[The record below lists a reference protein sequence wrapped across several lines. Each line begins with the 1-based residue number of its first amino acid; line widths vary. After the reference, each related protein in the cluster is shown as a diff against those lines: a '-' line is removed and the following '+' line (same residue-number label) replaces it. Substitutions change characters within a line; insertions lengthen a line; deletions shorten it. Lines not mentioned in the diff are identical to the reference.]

1 MLKGIPAS
9 GGIAIGRAL
18 VIAEAELDIDT
29 GRVENVQREVQR
41 FHTAVETA
49 KEQLRSLQKKTEKSL
64 GNEQAML
71 FAAHFLMLDDPEMI
85 EAVVHKIESEG
96 IRAEYALQ
104 QVAHTITEQFN
115 AMDNAYFRERA
126 ADVKDIAKRLHQI
139 LLGEE
144 ESSFSNITEPCI
156 LVTGDLAPSDT
167 AQLDQKCILGIVTD
181 IGGGTSHTAILAQ
194 SYEIPAVMGTAY
206 ATKTIANGDLVI
218 IDADK
223 GEVLVTP
230 SPEVLDDYFKKQA
243 QLLEEKKD
251 FDRYKDGPSLTHDGK
266 TVELAANI
274 GSPGDLQRV
283 MDNGAEGIGLFRTE
297 FLYMDRQALPSEE
310 DQFLVYKQVLET
322 MQGKPVV
329 IRTLDIGGDKKLD
342 YLPIPDEM
350 NPFLGYRAI
359 RLSLDRKDLFQTQ
372 IRALLRA
379 STYGNLKIMFPMIAN
394 LQELRAAKQVVA
406 DMRAEL
412 QSEDVPTADEVEIGM
427 MIEVPAAAVISDL
440 FAREVDFFSI
450 GTNDL
455 IQYTIAVDRMNE
467 KISHL
472 YEPFHPAVLRLIKT
486 VIDNGHKGGIW
497 VGMCGEMAADPRVIP
512 LLIGMGLDE
521 FSMSSPSIPKARKVI
536 GGVGFE
542 KMRQIAEAV
551 LQMGSADEIKSY
563 LASAY

>member
-41 FHTAVETA
+41 FHAAVETA

-167 AQLDQKCILGIVTD
+167 AQLDQKRILGIVTD

>member
-9 GGIAIGRAL
+9 GGVAIGRAL
-18 VIAEAELDIDT
+18 VIAEAEIHIDT

-41 FHTAVETA
+41 FHAAVETA
-49 KEQLRSLQKKTEKSL
+49 KEQLRLLQTKTEMSL
-64 GNEQAML
+64 GKEQAMM
-71 FAAHFLMLDDPEMI
+71 FAAHLLMLDDPEMI
-85 EAVVHKIESEG
+85 DAVVHNIESAS

-104 QVAHTITEQFN
+104 QAAHAIMEQFE

-126 ADVKDIAKRLHQI
+126 ADVKDIAKRLQLI
-139 LLGEE
+139 LLGVE
-144 ESSFSNITEPCI
+144 ESSFSQITEPRI

-167 AQLDQKCILGIVTD
+167 AQLDKDNILGIVTD

-194 SYEIPAVMGTAY
+194 SYEIPAVVGTAY
-206 ATKTIANGDLVI
+206 ATKVIANGDLVI
-218 IDADK
+218 IDAEK

-243 QLLEEKKD
+243 QLLEVKKD
-251 FDRYKDGPSLTHDGK
+251 FARYKDGPSLTQDGK
-266 TVELAANI
+266 QVELAANI

-283 MDNGAEGIGLFRTE
+283 IDNGAEGIGLFRTE
-297 FLYMDRQALPSEE
+297 FLYMDRQELPSEE
-310 DQFLVYKQVLET
+310 DQFQAYKQVLET

-359 RLSLDRKDLFQTQ
+359 RLCLDRKDIFQTQ

-379 STYGNLKIMFPMIAN
+379 SAYGNLKIMFPMIAN
-394 LQELRAAKQVVA
+394 LQELRAAKHVV
-406 DMRAEL
+406 DEMRADL
-412 QSEDVPTADEVEIGM
+412 KAQHIPFADVEIGM
-427 MIEVPAAAVISDL
+427 MIEVPAAAVMSDL
-440 FAREVDFFSI
+440 FAKEVDFFSI

-486 VIDNGHKGGIW
+486 VIDNGHKAGIW
-497 VGMCGEMAADPRVIP
+497 VGMCGEMAADARLIP
-512 LLIGMGLDE
+512 LLVGMGLDE
-521 FSMSSPSIPKARKVI
+521 FSMSSPSIPKARKIVS
-536 GGVGFE
+536 GVEFA
-542 KMRQIAEAV
+542 KMGQMAEAV
-551 LQMGSADEIKSY
+551 LQMGSADEIKSF
-563 LASAY
+563 LTAP